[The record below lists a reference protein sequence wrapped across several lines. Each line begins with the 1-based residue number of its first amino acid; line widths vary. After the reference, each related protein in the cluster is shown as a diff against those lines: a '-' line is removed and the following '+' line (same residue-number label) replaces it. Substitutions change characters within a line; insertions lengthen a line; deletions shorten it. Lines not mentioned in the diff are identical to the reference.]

1 MKAYVNQNQKAGS
14 TEPTYRK
21 GQELIWD
28 SGSGFDVVT
37 YDGSMEMFEGKM
49 ISCKMKTGIR
59 KGKVIPID
67 KKQLKVFSLPKWAE
81 MRRKYDH
88 AC

>member
-1 MKAYVNQNQKAGS
+1 MKAYVNQSRMAGS
-14 TEPTYRK
+14 TKPAYEK

-37 YDGSMEMFEGKM
+37 YDGSVELLDGKM
-49 ISCKMKTGIR
+49 TSCQMKTGIM

-67 KKQLKVFSLPKWAE
+67 KNQLNVFSLPKWAE
-81 MRRKYDH
+81 MRRKYY